1 MTSTP
6 PRLVCINF
14 FHRIHRQTPQSFLC
28 FIITLYKKL
37 YTKHTFNSVV
47 SSQAFSLADTEYNMV
62 LMYAPCEEMYVCVWL
77 MQIVSAEGG
86 FDTVCKEKRWSKVAS
101 RMGFPSG
108 KGTGSLLR
116 SHFEK
121 ILYPYEL
128 FQSGASLTV
137 SVTESRW
144 SRKVDGAGLDFFFL
158 ALFLCLIFH
167 CGMQLANSFIYSYLH
182 YILIVLFSQAF
193 WGRNCNSPE
202 CVSCADVKINCD
214 HCTMGCAC
222 ADVKVNCAHC
232 NMDCPGHSEAV

>member
-144 SRKVDGAGLDFFFL
+144 SRKVDGAGLDFFF
-158 ALFLCLIFH
+158 FLCL
-167 CGMQLANSFIYSYLH
+167 
-182 YILIVLFSQAF
+182 
-193 WGRNCNSPE
+193 
-202 CVSCADVKINCD
+202 VSLSHISLWN
-214 HCTMGCAC
+214 
-222 ADVKVNCAHC
+222 
-232 NMDCPGHSEAV
+232 AVS